1 MLTLLDSTGQK
12 LIIPIILVFAVVVAG
27 VFAFIPIDNA
37 TSVHTTIME
46 NTQRIDEIAVPFV
59 GVDDDL
65 IITCPA
71 ASDGCRILEI
81 FFLESTA
88 GAAEIDLG
96 IVNAT
101 INGARTAV
109 IVADLNTQVN
119 DSMEAIAGV
128 SGITIGGGDI
138 LRIEVVGASSAST
151 AYNATVFIQTEGNTA
166 ATAVFQ

>member
-1 MLTLLDSTGQK
+1 M
-12 LIIPIILVFAVVVAG
+12 IIPIILGFIVVVAG
-27 VFAFIPIDNA
+27 VFAFMPIENA
-37 TSVHTTIME
+37 STVHTTIME
-46 NTQRIDEIAVPFV
+46 NTQRIDEIAVPFNT
-59 GVDDDL
+59 VDDDL
-65 IITCPA
+65 VITCPA

-81 FFLESTA
+81 FFHETTA

-96 IVNAT
+96 VVNAT

-119 DSMEAIAGV
+119 DSMEAVAGV

-138 LRIEVVGASSAST
+138 LRIEVVGASSASA

-166 ATAVFQ
+166 ATAAFE